1 MRKGGCV
8 ARRGGC
14 HVAGRGGRGF
24 YWWRGREWCCGNSQG
39 ASRQVLFVLSLR
51 LVGVERGVI
60 LGEREKRRSFKQT
73 LFFSPV
79 CFGSSKA
86 KVVFRNNCAMR
97 SVFTPIINSGHNVLY
112 NFSDMKVS
120 IICTTGTIYVF
131 SLDHR
136 CGHHALTKI

>member
-73 LFFSPV
+73 LFFLLCVLALQKQKWYSE
-79 CFGSSKA
+79 
-86 KVVFRNNCAMR
+86 
-97 SVFTPIINSGHNVLY
+97 IIV
-112 NFSDMKVS
+112 
-120 IICTTGTIYVF
+120 
-131 SLDHR
+131 R
-136 CGHHALTKI
+136 